1 MAIFILNPILYIV
14 IQIKLVFMKTFLIEF
29 LEILAIAI
37 RSIRANK
44 LRSILTTLGIIIGI
58 VAVTTMSTAI
68 IGLREAF
75 LSSISSLGSDV
86 LYVNKYPWFAMNDFS
101 LYRNRKDVTIEQYE
115 KLRSMLK
122 NYEAMAPTIT
132 TFGLQV
138 KRKEKV
144 VTSSVVYGTTEE
156 YERTSQIVLDGGR
169 FMNEMDVKSGR
180 KVCMIGQDIVK
191 ELFPFE
197 DPVNQEIK
205 IQNTTFRVIGVMTK
219 QGSGF
224 LGAFSMDGMII
235 MPMKVFENM
244 FGDARGRLRIDIKV
258 GDVAMLEDVKEEVIS
273 AMRVIRKVPPG
284 KPDDFAINQQEVF
297 KQMYDQF
304 VGVIAIAGILI
315 TSLSLFVGA
324 IGIMNIMFVS
334 VTERTKEIGIRKAI
348 GAKTWSILLQF
359 LTEAAILCIF
369 GGIIG
374 LMIAFPL
381 SLIINQF
388 LPTSLPISVAIL
400 AIVISAIVG
409 IISGFLPALKASKLN
424 PVDALRYE

>member
-1 MAIFILNPILYIV
+1 
-14 IQIKLVFMKTFLIEF
+14 MKNFFIEF
-29 LEILAIAI
+29 GEVLAIAL

-86 LYVNKYPWFAMNDFS
+86 LYVSKSPWMAMGDWS
-101 LYRNRKDVTIEQYE
+101 RYRNRKNITLEQYE
-115 KLRSMLK
+115 KLRTMIK
-122 NYEAMAPTIT
+122 TYDAIAPTVT
-132 TFGLQV
+132 TFGLNV
-138 KRKEKV
+138 KYSGKS

-156 YERTSQIVLDGGR
+156 YQRTSTIGLEQGR
-169 FMNEMDVKSGR
+169 FMNDLDVKAGR
-180 KVCMIGQDIVK
+180 KVCMIGQDIVN

-197 DPVNQEIK
+197 NPINKEIK
-205 IQNTTFRVIGVMTK
+205 LNGIPFKVIGIMTK

-224 LGAFSMDGMII
+224 LGSFSMDGMII
-235 MPMKVFENM
+235 MPLKALTTIT
-244 FGDARGRLRIDIKV
+244 GDERGRLTINVKV
-258 GDVAMLEDVKEEVIS
+258 GDVDKLEDAKEEIRG
-273 AMRVIRKVPPG
+273 AMRVIRKVTPG
-284 KPDDFAINQQEVF
+284 KEDDFAINQQEAF
-297 KQMYDQF
+297 KQMYDQT
-304 VGVIAIAGILI
+304 VGVIAYAGIVI
-315 TSLSLFVGA
+315 TALSLFVGA

-359 LTEAAILCIF
+359 LVEAALLCVL

-374 LMIAFPL
+374 LVISFPI

-388 LPTSLPISVAIL
+388 LPTSLPWTVAAM
-400 AIVISAIVG
+400 AIAISAIVG
-409 IISGFLPALKASKLN
+409 VISGFLPAWKASRLD